1 MDIFPI
7 NLFGLTGMVGFN
19 WKFSIII
26 WEEFGDDR
34 RRGFVEGFK

>member
-7 NLFGLTGMVGFN
+7 NLFGLTGMMNFN
-19 WKFSIII
+19 WRFRIII

-34 RRGFVEGFK
+34 GRGLVEGFK